1 MSRLEPEAPSLASDV
16 EADQGLEREDGW
28 IKGWKLVHVPGLS
41 NKPSLLFQWRSW
53 FYKMG
58 KGLWCCFETRAP
70 IVPLLGVENITFWL
84 CNACEDATNHTVRNT
99 ISDLSS
105 LPVNFWSTITIRFPD
120 NNRLTHV
127 FFFLCEHHHF
137 PINPSKASI
146 SHGHMSY
153 ISVADD
159 VQCNFPI

>member
-99 ISDLSS
+99 ICDLSS

-127 FFFLCEHHHF
+127 LFFPVWTSPF
-137 PINPSKASI
+137 PNQSI
-146 SHGHMSY
+146 KSVDFPWSY
-153 ISVADD
+153 VIYLS
-159 VQCNFPI
+159 CRWCSM